1 MTPLL
6 GYSIDSL
13 YDNMLLYGWALHN
26 IFSSNTSNNRYY
38 YYRRQYDFVGGGY
51 YIMIG
56 YNVTEHGSTYL
67 IRSVKDTI
75 IMEQESVYS
84 ISYGSQTLPHGD
96 EYIPLGDM
104 IRLLYGEPSKFGM
117 RLEQYRIE
125 NMLETL

>member
-1 MTPLL
+1 MLTPKSEPAATTA
-6 GYSIDSL
+6 YSRASSQKYFSDSTTFGA
-13 YDNMLLYGWALHN
+13 DCT
-26 IFSSNTSNNRYY
+26 SSKTIN
-38 YYRRQYDFVGGGY
+38 DFVGGDY

-56 YNVTEHGSTYL
+56 YYVSEHGSKYL
-67 IRSVKDTI
+67 IKSLKGTV
-75 IMEQESVYS
+75 IMDQESVYS
-84 ISYGSQTLPHGD
+84 MSYGSQTLPHAD

>member
-26 IFSSNTSNNRYY
+26 IFSHNGG
-38 YYRRQYDFVGGGY
+38 YRRQYDFVGGGY

-56 YNVTEHGSTYL
+56 YCVSEHGSTYL
-67 IRSVKDTI
+67 IRALKGTI
-75 IMEQESVYS
+75 TMDQESVYS
-84 ISYGSQTLPHGD
+84 MSYGSQTLPHGD

-117 RLEQYRIE
+117 RLERYRIE

>member
-26 IFSSNTSNNRYY
+26 IFNHNGYNG
-38 YYRRQYDFVGGGY
+38 YRRQYDFVGGDY
-51 YIMIG
+51 YIIIG
-56 YNVTEHGSTYL
+56 YCVSERGSTYL
-67 IRSVKDTI
+67 IKLLKSDITI
-75 IMEQESVYS
+75 DQESAYS
-84 ISYGSQTLPHGD
+84 MSYGNQTLPHAD

>member
-13 YDNMLLYGWALHN
+13 YDNMLSYGWALHN
-26 IFSSNTSNNRYY
+26 IFSYNGYNS
-38 YYRRQYDFVGGGY
+38 YRRQYDFVGGDY

-56 YNVTEHGSTYL
+56 YYVSEHGSKYL
-67 IRSVKDTI
+67 IKSLKGTV
-75 IMEQESVYS
+75 IMDQESVYS
-84 ISYGSQTLPHGD
+84 MSYGSQTLPHAD

>member
-13 YDNMLLYGWALHN
+13 YDNMLLHGWALHN
-26 IFSSNTSNNRYY
+26 IVNYTGINCC
-38 YYRRQYDFVGGGY
+38 RRQYDFIGGDY

-56 YNVTEHGSTYL
+56 YYVTGYSNPYL
-67 IRSVKDTI
+67 IKVLKGTI
-75 IMEQESVYS
+75 TMDRESIYS
-84 ISYGSQTLPHGD
+84 ISYGRQTLTPAD

-117 RLEQYRIE
+117 RLEQYRIK
-125 NMLETL
+125 NMLEAL